1 MGKYK
6 VYVYA
11 ICKNEEKF
19 AARWMGSMAEAD
31 GVYVLD
37 TGSDDNSAAALRALG
52 ARVETAVIT
61 PWRFD
66 AARNRSLEMVPED
79 ADICVCTDLDEVI
92 TPGWRERLEAA
103 WQPGAGQ
110 ARYKYVWA
118 FREDGSEDV
127 VFDGEKIHA
136 RSGFRWVNPVH
147 EVLRRE
153 GPPLPAVYVTG
164 MQVNHYPDASKSRA
178 QYLPLLEAAVAEDP
192 DNDRNVHYLGREYLF
207 RGQYEKCLETLES
220 HLRMPSAAWRDERCA
235 SCRYMAR
242 AWAALGR
249 PDEQER
255 CLLRAAAEAPHVRE
269 PWLDLARFYYG
280 RAAWEGVLFA
290 CRRALDI
297 ASQPHT
303 YICESA
309 CYGPLPWDLLS
320 IACWRLGL
328 WERAREAVTQAL
340 ALAPDDQR
348 LRRNRELME
357 K

>member
-1 MGKYK
+1 MRAIFRRELQACFYTANA
-6 VYVYA
+6 YVY
-11 ICKNEEKF
+11 
-19 AARWMGSMAEAD
+19 M
-31 GVYVLD
+31 L
-37 TGSDDNSAAALRALG
+37 
-52 ARVETAVIT
+52 
-61 PWRFD
+61 
-66 AARNRSLEMVPED
+66 
-79 ADICVCTDLDEVI
+79 
-92 TPGWRERLEAA
+92 
-103 WQPGAGQ
+103 
-110 ARYKYVWA
+110 
-118 FREDGSEDV
+118 
-127 VFDGEKIHA
+127 VF
-136 RSGFRWVNPVH
+136 
-147 EVLRRE
+147 L
-153 GPPLPAVYVTG
+153 
-164 MQVNHYPDASKSRA
+164 
-178 QYLPLLEAAVAEDP
+178 
-192 DNDRNVHYLGREYLF
+192 
-207 RGQYEKCLETLES
+207 
-220 HLRMPSAAWRDERCA
+220 
-235 SCRYMAR
+235 
-242 AWAALGR
+242 ALGR

-280 RAAWEGVLFA
+280 RAAWEGVLYA